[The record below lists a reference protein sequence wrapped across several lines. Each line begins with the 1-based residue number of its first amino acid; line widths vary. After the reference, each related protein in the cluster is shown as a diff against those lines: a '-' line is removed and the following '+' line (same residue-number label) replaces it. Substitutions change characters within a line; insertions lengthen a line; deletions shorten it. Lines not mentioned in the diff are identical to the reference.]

1 MLSANEIH
9 DALARMQDFEE
20 FERLIRYAPNDA
32 EGRAV
37 EAELLVP
44 HAFIKLVVSLH
55 SEHGFGFGVRE
66 KAVAAPAPAPA
77 PVVAPAAQT

>member
-37 EAELLVP
+37 ER
-44 HAFIKLVVSLH
+44 FY
-55 SEHGFGFGVRE
+55 
-66 KAVAAPAPAPA
+66 AAYKSSQQQDGIPFMPLPVILNYAPRT
-77 PVVAPAAQT
+77 VLAALICFLMGGEEE